1 MELSGKIDGAGG
13 TASSKENTMN
23 QASSAKKA
31 EYLLKSLLFDP
42 SISARL
48 REFAWPSESDRWYE
62 LVFALL
68 IHVCDQPG
76 EELCRIERAN
86 EIRKLV
92 NYLGNLD
99 HLQIGQLARISITE
113 DRVDSTDDEAKK
125 ILAILR
131 NKGIS
136 DEEALRALTLLCQIA
151 RGLEANYEG
160 KIQRYLRAYGE
171 AMLKDIPQTLSLTG
185 ISNDDIRHVFVYWLQ
200 SVANM
205 PLSLIDSQLEAFCQK
220 HGITTNDL
228 FQAADKLDVNF
239 SIVDDLVVL
248 AEAREIEKKTEMEE
262 RQ

>member
-1 MELSGKIDGAGG
+1 
-13 TASSKENTMN
+13 MN
-23 QASSAKKA
+23 QTSSVKKA

-68 IHVCDQPG
+68 THVCDQPE
-76 EELCRIERAN
+76 EELGE
-86 EIRKLV
+86 LV
-92 NYLGNLD
+92 DYLENLG
-99 HLQIGQLARISITE
+99 HLQIGELARISTTE
-113 DRVDSTDDEAKK
+113 DLVDSTDDEAKK

-131 NKGIS
+131 TKGIS

-171 AMLKDIPQTLSLTG
+171 AMLKDIPQALSLTG
-185 ISNDDIRHVFVYWLQ
+185 ISNEDIRGVFVNWLQ
-200 SVANM
+200 SVINM
-205 PLSLIDSQLEAFCQK
+205 PLSLQSSKIDAFCQK
-220 HGITTNDL
+220 HGITTKDL
-228 FQAADKLDVNF
+228 FQAADILDVNF

-248 AEAREIEKKTEMEE
+248 AETREIEKRTETEE